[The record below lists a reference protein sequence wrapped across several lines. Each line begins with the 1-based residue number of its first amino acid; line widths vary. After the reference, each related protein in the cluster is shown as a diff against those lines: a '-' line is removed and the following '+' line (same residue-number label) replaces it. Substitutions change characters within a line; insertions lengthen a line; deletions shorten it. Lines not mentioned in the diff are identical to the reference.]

1 MNVLIQVGVE
11 VVERRLVAG
20 VSIGFCEINRD
31 GKVDGASVENVLKER
46 VRVLSLACFNFD
58 VSEGYCTLVSDAHV
72 YLLFV
77 RPQLRKSHLK
87 SSQVPVEASQ
97 IRAIV
102 EVDLELPL
110 IIIRAKILFT
120 NLHLIP
126 PEYPFLI
133 RVQILRLVD
142 GNILGVEYFGDDE
155 EASIVLDACGYVA
168 AESRQKIERYHLFV
182 FSAFFFRFDHD
193 LGILRWPLFVD

>member
-58 VSEGYCTLVSDAHV
+58 VSEGYGTLVSEIHL

-97 IRAIV
+97 IRAV

-110 IIIRAKILFT
+110 IIILAKIRLT

-126 PEYPFLI
+126 REYLI
-133 RVQILRLVD
+133 FIRFQILRLVD